1 MRKITVE
8 VIVSAVLLSAGL
20 AAAWIPAPGQQLLLQ
35 DIDGV
40 RHGDLAQMSQ
50 AEWTVLIFLTTD
62 CPIANRY
69 APEIQR
75 ICTAYGPKGAHCFL
89 VFVDPSTP
97 AAAVRNHLKDYKYA
111 CCPAI
116 IDSEHNLVRKAG
128 ATVSSEVA
136 VFSNRGQLKY
146 RGRID
151 NFYAGLG
158 TPRQVVTEHD
168 LRDALDALI
177 AGRTVR
183 SPRTQAFGCFI
194 PE

>member
-1 MRKITVE
+1 VRKFTVE
-8 VIVSAVLLSAGL
+8 VILSTVLLAAGL
-20 AAAWIPAPGQQLLLQ
+20 AAAWIPAPGEHHVLQ
-35 DIDGV
+35 DVDGV
-40 RHGDLAQMSQ
+40 FHGVLERMTPAK
-50 AEWTVLIFLTTD
+50 WTALFFVTTD

-75 ICTAYGPKGAHCFL
+75 ICTAYGPAGTQCFL
-89 VFVDPSTP
+89 VYVDPSTP
-97 AAAVRNHLKDYKYA
+97 AAAVRDHLKDYRYT

-136 VFSNRGQLKY
+136 VFSSKGELKY

-177 AGRTVR
+177 AGHMVR
-183 SPRTQAFGCFI
+183 NPRTQAIGCFI